1 MRSFCQWVR
10 DGYRGEF
17 SHHSLMLAGLEW
29 CYASGMETFLSQAD
43 VRKAFARLTPAEQ
56 GHVQDAVTALAD
68 RGVPATN
75 ALLVIAA
82 VGRILNQVGDGNDGR
97 E

>member
-1 MRSFCQWVR
+1 
-10 DGYRGEF
+10 
-17 SHHSLMLAGLEW
+17 
-29 CYASGMETFLSQAD
+29 MELLSPID
-43 VRKAFARLTPAEQ
+43 VRKAFARLSPAEQ
-56 GHVQDAVTALAD
+56 GHVQDAVAALVD
-68 RGVPATN
+68 YGVPAAS